1 MQFNTIRHVHA
12 FISLWAGT
20 HLTKLAARTSRQPQ
34 YSATIRGIHTAT
46 DFFRSQLP
54 RDLGVR
60 QGQVVIIT
68 HAVAGTGDIPQ
79 RLRYGF
85 DNALNWRQLV
95 AGTPYADKGQGR
107 RNVCVCSLAQSL

>member
-1 MQFNTIRHVHA
+1 LR
-12 FISLWAGT
+12 
-20 HLTKLAARTSRQPQ
+20 
-34 YSATIRGIHTAT
+34 
-46 DFFRSQLP
+46 

-107 RNVCVCSLAQSL
+107 QNVCVCSLAQSL